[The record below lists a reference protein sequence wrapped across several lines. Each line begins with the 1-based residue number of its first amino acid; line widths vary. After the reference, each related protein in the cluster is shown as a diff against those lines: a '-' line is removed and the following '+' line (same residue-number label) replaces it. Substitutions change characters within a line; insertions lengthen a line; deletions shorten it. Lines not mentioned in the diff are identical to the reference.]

1 MGADVLR
8 QTGTVD
14 RRFDGF
20 VNDAGVNLPPGRSGT
35 PRSGVRRGR
44 GRRETAYRG
53 NDEPYYSRHRG
64 VLGVDGV
71 VVQTEHLAD
80 VIEEFWWLTSRC
92 VRHIRSPSWRPE
104 SADNR

>member
-1 MGADVLR
+1 MALLMTLGSTYHQVGQERLDPGFGGGEVGAR
-8 QTGTVD
+8 PHTV
-14 RRFDGF
+14 
-20 VNDAGVNLPPGRSGT
+20 AT
-35 PRSGVRRGR
+35 
-44 GRRETAYRG
+44 
-53 NDEPYYSRHRG
+53 DEPYYSRHRG

-92 VRHIRSPSWRPE
+92 VRHIRSPSWHPE